1 MEFRQH
7 FLPGKPLEKNDAQ
20 SAGIMLTWAPATNW
34 QSGLD
39 FEWAKSALVEFQDGP
54 TEGSPFLQATRPE
67 GFHYDYDTTQWLLAA
82 WVQWQYDID
91 EAQGI
96 TAGLRA
102 EYIDYDYDNRMLDG
116 NTRDDGT
123 PCGFGGC
130 LYRRPADRSD
140 DFFNL
145 APELGY
151 RRILDEGL
159 VMRARIA
166 RGFRPPQT
174 TELYRLQN
182 EQTVA
187 DIDSETLDTAEIGLE
202 GDSERVDWALT
213 AFAMHKRH
221 FIFRDAEG
229 YNVSDGKTR
238 HLGIEGRFDAPLSDH
253 WLLAGNLVWANH
265 EYAFDRLAAAG
276 ELIRDGNQVD
286 TAPEWLWSLRLRFL
300 PNERW
305 DSELAWVQTGSYWV
319 DAENAHDYGGHGLL
333 NLRMAWVPGNG
344 RHQFGMRVTNVL
356 DEYYAERGDFAFGNY
371 RYFPG
376 AERRWYFEWTVQ
388 AD

>member
-1 MEFRQH
+1 
-7 FLPGKPLEKNDAQ
+7 
-20 SAGIMLTWAPATNW
+20 
-34 QSGLD
+34 
-39 FEWAKSALVEFQDGP
+39 
-54 TEGSPFLQATRPE
+54 
-67 GFHYDYDTTQWLLAA
+67 
-82 WVQWQYDID
+82 
-91 EAQGI
+91 
-96 TAGLRA
+96 
-102 EYIDYDYDNRMLDG
+102 MLDG

-265 EYAFDRLAAAG
+265 EYAFDQLVAAG

-376 AERRWYFEWTVQ
+376 AERRWYFEWTVR